1 MDLRNDVVKIMKA
14 SLGPYIESSIGY
26 RTRKCCSLL
35 AMFTSKK
42 PPPPPPHPESHR
54 NFWEAA
60 LAVGSSVAIAGQK
73 LTPI

>member
-35 AMFTSKK
+35 AMFTLKT
-42 PPPPPPHPESHR
+42 PPPESHR
-54 NFWEAA
+54 NFWEAT

>member
-14 SLGPYIESSIGY
+14 PLGPYIESSIGY

-35 AMFTSKK
+35 AMLTTKT
-42 PPPPPPHPESHR
+42 PPPPLESHR

>member
-35 AMFTSKK
+35 AMFTSKT
-42 PPPPPPHPESHR
+42 PPPPHPESHR

>member
-1 MDLRNDVVKIMKA
+1 MKA
-14 SLGPYIESSIGY
+14 SLGPYIESSIVY

-35 AMFTSKK
+35 AIFTSKT
-42 PPPPPPHPESHR
+42 PPPPESHR

>member
-14 SLGPYIESSIGY
+14 SLGPYIKSSIGY

-35 AMFTSKK
+35 AIFKLN
-42 PPPPPPHPESHR
+42 PPPPPPESHR
-54 NFWEAA
+54 NFWEAT
-60 LAVGSSVAIAGQK
+60 LAVGSSVVIAGQK